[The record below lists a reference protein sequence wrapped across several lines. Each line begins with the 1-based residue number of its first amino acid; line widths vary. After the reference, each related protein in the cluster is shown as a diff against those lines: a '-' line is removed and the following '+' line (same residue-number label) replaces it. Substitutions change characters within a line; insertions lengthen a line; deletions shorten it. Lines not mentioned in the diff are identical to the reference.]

1 MRNARLRFRKLN
13 LSHGKVLM
21 RSSRSRSNCLN
32 NSSWAADSGVGIRDA
47 ITRWKRWILL
57 SPLHE
62 IFEQCQKSSKAHS
75 SPDVIATNNKYTDLI
90 LIFQS
95 NGVFVDHFCNVRT
108 HFQTWFGIEKHR
120 KPGNHF
126 LKSKKISL
134 TLFKWFT
141 KLLLEWKICSKIKSK
156 LWCV

>member
-1 MRNARLRFRKLN
+1 MKALD
-13 LSHGKVLM
+13 
-21 RSSRSRSNCLN
+21 SS
-32 NSSWAADSGVGIRDA
+32 
-47 ITRWKRWILL
+47 K
-57 SPLHE
+57 PFHE

-108 HFQTWFGIEKHR
+108 HFQTGFGIEKHR

-126 LKSKKISL
+126 LKSKKMSYDI
-134 TLFKWFT
+134 TEMIYKVVT
-141 KLLLEWKICSKIKSK
+141 IVKKYAAKSSQNCGVIRK
-156 LWCV
+156 EKNSQCFGNVQILNEKDKVD